1 MLLAIV
7 AIIFD
12 FIALFND
19 VYIIYYRVMLIVHGI
34 LLGMAIGECYIGN
47 VMIKHSCNFDRKD
60 DDNEN
65 SKN

>member
-34 LLGMAIGECYIGN
+34 LLGIGIGECYMGN
-47 VMIKHSCNFDRKD
+47 MFIKHGCRFDRKD